1 MRGGRARGSEWL
13 TARSA
18 FKTDPLS
25 ERVAGQT
32 SAAAEQH
39 QRLNFPQLVFT
50 KVIRSVATT
59 DQKFFCFPYQCQIY
73 RGPRSVSDLLPD
85 RKKKT
90 GVKEHKKRVCSR
102 EEAVVYANSKE
113 CRFSCTAKMKPVKVW
128 KDYNG
133 TKVVFRWHLSVQ
145 PAHIEVFKSYRTGN
159 GDPAS
164 SYQQSD
170 HSGPHKNI
178 LAGRYQKICALAFLE
193 LTLYLR
199 KHTLPVC
206 PRSSQTSLLAAPWW
220 NIAAYAC

>member
-1 MRGGRARGSEWL
+1 MEWWCVSWGQSVILSTWTGSIVEELHQNVTETVTFSARSACGKEMRGGRARGSEWI

-85 RKKKT
+85 RKKK
-90 GVKEHKKRVCSR
+90 R
-102 EEAVVYANSKE
+102 E
-113 CRFSCTAKMKPVKVW
+113 W
-128 KDYNG
+128 
-133 TKVVFRWHLSVQ
+133 
-145 PAHIEVFKSYRTGN
+145 
-159 GDPAS
+159 
-164 SYQQSD
+164 
-170 HSGPHKNI
+170 KNI
-178 LAGRYQKICALAFLE
+178 KSASAPERRRLFMLTQKSAASAVPPKWSLWRSEKIIMVQKSSFGDI
-193 LTLYLR
+193 YLSNR
-199 KHTLPVC
+199 H
-206 PRSSQTSLLAAPWW
+206 
-220 NIAAYAC
+220 I